1 MPVSKLLPNLCYNN
15 LNRLRGAKKMK
26 ISPMLLSDIE
36 QVVELENKTWSEQN
50 TPVPLPVA
58 SKDQIIQKF
67 ESNTHFLVAKIKD
80 KIVGVLDYSPLYPFP
95 SGQHIVTFGI
105 AVAEK
110 EHRKGIGRAL
120 VQIFLNEV
128 KNDYQKV
135 LIHVLSSNQEAVL
148 FYKKLGFNLE
158 ACLTKQFFLKGQ
170 YVDDLIYSYD
180 LEAAYAK

>member
-1 MPVSKLLPNLCYNN
+1 
-15 LNRLRGAKKMK
+15 MK

-110 EHRKGIGRAL
+110 ERRKGIG
-120 VQIFLNEV
+120 
-128 KNDYQKV
+128 KV

-148 FYKKLGFNLE
+148 FYKKLGFDLE
-158 ACLTKQFFLKGQ
+158 ARLTKQFFLKGQ

>member
-1 MPVSKLLPNLCYNN
+1 M
-15 LNRLRGAKKMK
+15 
-26 ISPMLLSDIE
+26 
-36 QVVELENKTWSEQN
+36 
-50 TPVPLPVA
+50 
-58 SKDQIIQKF
+58 
-67 ESNTHFLVAKIKD
+67 
-80 KIVGVLDYSPLYPFP
+80 
-95 SGQHIVTFGI
+95 TFGI
-105 AVAEK
+105 AVVEK
-110 EHRKGIGRAL
+110 ERRKGIGRAL

-148 FYKKLGFNLE
+148 FYKKLGFDLE

>member
-1 MPVSKLLPNLCYNN
+1 
-15 LNRLRGAKKMK
+15 MK
-26 ISPMLLSDIE
+26 ISPMTLSDID

-50 TPVPLPVA
+50 TPVPLRVA

-110 EHRKGIGRAL
+110 ERRKGIGRAL

-148 FYKKLGFNLE
+148 FYKKLGFDLE

>member
-1 MPVSKLLPNLCYNN
+1 
-15 LNRLRGAKKMK
+15 MK

-110 EHRKGIGRAL
+110 ERRKG
-120 VQIFLNEV
+120 
-128 KNDYQKV
+128 
-135 LIHVLSSNQEAVL
+135 
-148 FYKKLGFNLE
+148 LGEL
-158 ACLTKQFFLKGQ
+158 
-170 YVDDLIYSYD
+170 
-180 LEAAYAK
+180 

>member
-1 MPVSKLLPNLCYNN
+1 
-15 LNRLRGAKKMK
+15 MK
-26 ISPMLLSDIE
+26 ISPMTLSDID

-80 KIVGVLDYSPLYPFP
+80 KIVGVLDYSSLYPFP

-110 EHRKGIGRAL
+110 ERRKEIGRAL

-128 KNDYQKV
+128 KSDYQKV

-148 FYKKLGFNLE
+148 FYKKLGFDLE
-158 ACLTKQFFLKGQ
+158 ARLTKQFFLKGQ

>member
-1 MPVSKLLPNLCYNN
+1 
-15 LNRLRGAKKMK
+15 MK

-110 EHRKGIGRAL
+110 ERRKGIG
-120 VQIFLNEV
+120 
-128 KNDYQKV
+128 KV
-135 LIHVLSSNQEAVL
+135 LIHVLRSNQEAVL
-148 FYKKLGFNLE
+148 FYKKLGFDLE
-158 ACLTKQFFLKGQ
+158 ARLTKQFFLKGQ